1 MPAQDEPGFAAA
13 PVSDAREHP
22 ATRGVE
28 SVMGVALPVRES
40 LDPADDALVASAAG
54 GDVRAFEEIVK
65 RHAGLVLGLGRRVL
79 GNRAEAED
87 LLQDVFMK
95 VHRSLSTFRGESS
108 LKTWIARVT
117 MNAARNRR
125 RDEGRRLRL
134 VSSLDAPLKDGE
146 DSTLGDR
153 VADCAPDAERLA
165 LSTEAR
171 TRIETAIHALP
182 PEFREALVLRE
193 IEGLSY
199 DEIAAALEINVGTV
213 KSRLARARTRLQEA
227 LADLVDGQESP

>member
-1 MPAQDEPGFAAA
+1 M
-13 PVSDAREHP
+13 
-22 ATRGVE
+22 
-28 SVMGVALPVRES
+28 
-40 LDPADDALVASAAG
+40 
-54 GDVRAFEEIVK
+54 RAFEEIVR

-95 VHRSLSTFRGESS
+95 VHRSLATFRGESS

-117 MNAARNRR
+117 LNAARNRR

-134 VSSLDAPLKDGE
+134 VSSLDAPVKDGE
-146 DSTLGDR
+146 NLTLGDR
-153 VADCAPDAERLA
+153 VADGAPDPERLA
-165 LSTEAR
+165 VSKQAR
-171 TRIETAIHALP
+171 LRIEEAIHALP

-199 DEIAAALEINVGTV
+199 EEIAVTLSVNVGTV
-213 KSRLARARTRLQEA
+213 KSRLARARARLQEA